1 MAVAGLHNV
10 SAFGSSLFIESQSS
24 VSRQRGEHDRPRT
37 RASSIM
43 QMWRE
48 LEGEHVVSNSYAPT
62 GDRQRPQRNDVE
74 NFDCMGTFEP
84 DGQRFDNQNGG
95 AIEDQNQ
102 RRTSRSHIELD
113 NYFDDG
119 RSVSSDISSDLG
131 EVERERV
138 RQIIQEWMH
147 TGAKSHSQSL
157 NVSHV
162 NNCSKA
168 QWLGENE
175 RGRVRIIR
183 EWVRTNIHQSGT
195 SSPRDEVA
203 AEIGSQFEQV
213 RDGLLVHHSQLGERK
228 ALRKLCGRQALVD
241 LLMRSQREREKELQ
255 GLLECKPVS
264 DFAYRNRI
272 QSLLRGRFLRND
284 SLTNDERTD
293 SNAASELGLLRQRHT
308 VSDLR
313 EEILS
318 RLDDNVRGSTSNMQ
332 PSSAKDV
339 PQPSQSNSEQ
349 EVIDECYDQSEL
361 INEEREINGSDH
373 VVANSASTI
382 CEHGNHYYNIDQ
394 ITDTS
399 EQVGEDE
406 DHEQAPS
413 NLELSS
419 SLPEMQNNG
428 NRDLVE
434 NAGDGWLQEAAAI
447 AVSQQGHLQEDHA
460 TFHENDALQSE
471 ASDSHEV
478 IDGYFRD
485 LDRNIFEDYDWEGS
499 SAQAEELQEFITEP
513 EESDL
518 EQAEEPEEFV
528 TEHVESESQ
537 HLYADQNEWVD
548 DATEN
553 MGRDSQEG
561 TPNQS
566 YPESLDGGI
575 EEQDHAQEPHD
586 EWHDEAIDDWF
597 DSPSGPDDGSIGR
610 ADTFYIP
617 DDDNVYSIELR
628 ELLSR
633 RRVSNLLRSSFRE
646 SLNQLIQSYVERQG
660 HASFDWDMDGT
671 SSYPSDAE
679 QENVNRDEPQINMEG
694 NPFAMNPPQEA
705 PSQPHWNREPE
716 HQNLPRQNPHRRMG
730 ESEWDI
736 INELKIDMAVLQQR
750 MNDMQRMLQTCMEMQ
765 VELQRSVR
773 QEVSAAL
780 NRSAGST
787 DVYICGDGLLNDESK
802 WDKVRK
808 GICCLCC
815 NNNID
820 SLLYRCGHM
829 CTCSKCAEKLVH
841 EKAKCPMC
849 LAPVVEVIRAFSIQ

>member
-24 VSRQRGEHDRPRT
+24 VSRQRSEHDRPRT
-37 RASSIM
+37 RASSIL

-48 LEGEHVVSNSYAPT
+48 LEGERMVSNSYAPT
-62 GDRQRPQRNDVE
+62 GDRQGPQRNDGVDE
-74 NFDCMGTFEP
+74 N
-84 DGQRFDNQNGG
+84 QSQ
-95 AIEDQNQ
+95 
-102 RRTSRSHIELD
+102 SHIELD
-113 NYFDDG
+113 SYFDDG
-119 RSVSSDISSDLG
+119 RSVSSDLSSDLG

-147 TGAKSHSQSL
+147 TGAKIHSQSL
-157 NVSHV
+157 DVSNVD
-162 NNCSKA
+162 NCSKE

-175 RGRVRIIR
+175 RRRVRIIK

-203 AEIGSQFEQV
+203 TEVGSQLEQV
-213 RDGLLVHHSQLGERK
+213 RDGLVVDHSQHGERK
-228 ALRKLCGRQALVD
+228 ALCRLRGRQALVD
-241 LLMRSQREREKELQ
+241 LLMRSQREREQELQ
-255 GLLECKPVS
+255 GLLECKPVTV
-264 DFAYRNRI
+264 FAYRNRI

-284 SLTNDERTD
+284 SLTNDERSA
-293 SNAASELGLLRQRHT
+293 SNAASELVLLRQRHT

-318 RLDDNVRGSTSNMQ
+318 RLDDNVRGSTSNVQ
-332 PSSAKDV
+332 PSSPKDA
-339 PQPSQSNSEQ
+339 PQTSQSNTEQ

-361 INEEREINGSDH
+361 IPEEREINESH
-373 VVANSASTI
+373 VVANSTSTI
-382 CEHGNHYYNIDQ
+382 YEHVNHQCNIDQ
-394 ITDTS
+394 IAETS
-399 EQVGEDE
+399 EQVGEDG
-406 DHEQAPS
+406 DHDQATS
-413 NLELSS
+413 NLELSI
-419 SLPEMQNNG
+419 SLPERQNNG

-434 NAGDGWLQEAAAI
+434 NAGDGCLEEAAAI
-447 AVSQQGHLQEDHA
+447 EGSLQGHLQENHA

-471 ASDSHEV
+471 ASDEV
-478 IDGYFRD
+478 VDGYFRD
-485 LDRNIFEDYDWEGS
+485 LGRNIFEDYDWEGS
-499 SAQAEELQEFITEP
+499 SAQAEELQEFMAEP

-518 EQAEEPEEFV
+518 EPEDEENEL
-528 TEHVESESQ
+528 Q
-537 HLYADQNEWVD
+537 HLYTGQNEWVY

-553 MGRDSQEG
+553 MGGDSQEG

-575 EEQDHAQEPHD
+575 EEHNHAQEPHD
-586 EWHDEAIDDWF
+586 EWHEDAIDDWF
-597 DSPSGPDDGSIGR
+597 DTPSGRDNGSIGR
-610 ADTFYIP
+610 VDAFYIP

-660 HASFDWDMDGT
+660 HASFEWDIDGA

-679 QENVNRDEPQINMEG
+679 QEQQQENVNPEGLQINMEG
-694 NPFAMNPPQEA
+694 NPFATTPPQET
-705 PSQPHWNREPE
+705 PSQPHWNREPV
-716 HQNLPRQNPHRRMG
+716 HQNLPRQNPQQRMG
-730 ESEWDI
+730 ESEWGI
-736 INELKIDMAVLQQR
+736 INELKIDMAVLHQR

-787 DVYICGDGLLNDESK
+787 VVDVCGAGLLNDESK

-815 NNNID
+815 INNID

-829 CTCSKCAEKLVH
+829 CTCSKCSEKMVH

>member
-1 MAVAGLHNV
+1 MAVAGLHNI
-10 SAFGSSLFIESQSS
+10 SAFGSLFIESQSS
-24 VSRQRGEHDRPRT
+24 VSRLRSEHDRPRT
-37 RASSIM
+37 RASSIL

-48 LEGEHVVSNSYAPT
+48 LEGE
-62 GDRQRPQRNDVE
+62 
-74 NFDCMGTFEP
+74 P
-84 DGQRFDNQNGG
+84 DGQRFVNRNGG
-95 AIEDQNQ
+95 ANEHQN
-102 RRTSRSHIELD
+102 HIELD

-119 RSVSSDISSDLG
+119 RSVSSDQSSDLG

-157 NVSHV
+157 N
-162 NNCSKA
+162 
-168 QWLGENE
+168 E
-175 RGRVRIIR
+175 RGKVKIIR
-183 EWVRTNIHQSGT
+183 ERVRTNNHQSGT
-195 SSPRDEVA
+195 SSPRDEVDP
-203 AEIGSQFEQV
+203 QFEQV
-213 RDGLLVHHSQLGERK
+213 RDGLLVDNSRHGERK
-228 ALRKLCGRQALVD
+228 ALRRLCGRQALVD
-241 LLMRSQREREKELQ
+241 LLMRSQQEREKELQ

-284 SLTNDERTD
+284 SLTNDERTG
-293 SNAASELGLLRQRHT
+293 SIAASELGLLRQRHT

-332 PSSAKDV
+332 LSSAKDDV

-349 EVIDECYDQSEL
+349 EVIDECYDQFEL
-361 INEEREINGSDH
+361 INEER
-373 VVANSASTI
+373 VNSASTI
-382 CEHGNHYYNIDQ
+382 CEHANHQYDIEQ
-394 ITDTS
+394 IAETS

-406 DHEQAPS
+406 DHEQVTP
-413 NLELSS
+413 NLEFSS
-419 SLPEMQNNG
+419 SLPERQNNR
-428 NRDLVE
+428 NRNLVE

-447 AVSQQGHLQEDHA
+447 EGSLQGHLQEDHA
-460 TFHENDALQSE
+460 TFHENDAPQSE
-471 ASDSHEV
+471 TSDSHEV
-478 IDGYFRD
+478 VDGYFRD
-485 LDRNIFEDYDWEGS
+485 LDRNIFEDYLWEGS
-499 SAQAEELQEFITEP
+499 SAQAEEP
-513 EESDL
+513 EESDS

-528 TEHVESESQ
+528 TEREGSESQ

-548 DATEN
+548 DATE
-553 MGRDSQEG
+553 EG

-575 EEQDHAQEPHD
+575 EEQNHAQEEPHG
-586 EWHDEAIDDWF
+586 EWHEEAIDDWF
-597 DSPSGPDDGSIGR
+597 DTPSGQDDGSVGR
-610 ADTFYIP
+610 VDTFYIP

-660 HASFDWDMDGT
+660 HASFDWGMDGA
-671 SSYPSDAE
+671 SSYHSDAE
-679 QENVNRDEPQINMEG
+679 QEQQQENVNRDEPQINMEG
-694 NPFAMNPPQEA
+694 NPVAMSPSQEA

-716 HQNLPRQNPHRRMG
+716 HQILPRQNPHQRMG

-736 INELKIDMAVLQQR
+736 INELKIDMAVLHQR

-787 DVYICGDGLLNDESK
+787 DEDVCGDSLLNDESK